1 MLLENHVTWIAK
13 KKREADDIYIY
24 IYIYISSYFAQ
35 TALSCMCIS
44 SSEIT

>member
-1 MLLENHVTWIAK
+1 MFLVFENHVTWIAK
-13 KKREADDIYIY
+13 KKKERLM